1 MGISKYPFH
10 PLSLS
15 WFMVFFCPK
24 KAMKKLMIH
33 FLLISTFLIDSSF
46 SQAAHIK
53 SGFEVPFKYTG
64 FHTCF
69 NVANPLGHAN
79 FNMEERQMIAEVKD
93 NSSDQQSSAKIII
106 YSIDGLDELGPFPVI
121 EGGLLKVD
129 IDEREWNL
137 RVVEQTEGSEVSWW
151 IE

>member
-1 MGISKYPFH
+1 
-10 PLSLS
+10 
-15 WFMVFFCPK
+15 
-24 KAMKKLMIH
+24 
-33 FLLISTFLIDSSF
+33 
-46 SQAAHIK
+46 
-53 SGFEVPFKYTG
+53 
-64 FHTCF
+64 
-69 NVANPLGHAN
+69 
-79 FNMEERQMIAEVKD
+79 MIAEVKD

-129 IDEREWNL
+129 IDEREWSV